1 MTKSLTSLWL
11 KNLSRVSKAQ
21 QAQGRRLF
29 KGLLA
34 KSVRVPAAKRATPV
48 KMIRPVKA
56 VKIPAAKV
64 AKPRA
69 KPTAAPKPAAAI
81 LPPLPGSWK
90 KTFFILPGQG
100 LAPAR
105 RMLYWLYLPSGAIP
119 AAPRPLV
126 VMLHGCKQTA
136 TDFAASTRMN
146 ELAERKGFA
155 VLYPQQSAA
164 GDAHRC
170 WPWYKRAVQ
179 RGEGEVGLIAELI
192 VQMQQRHGFDASRTY
207 VAGLSAGAAA
217 ATLLALSHPAA
228 IAAVGLHSAPVF
240 GTVDSALNAYRT
252 MQRGAGQAHLAVAAA
267 CAEGT
272 PFPSGLPAIVIH
284 GERDS
289 VVRRVN
295 AVQLEQQLE
304 IINRAVLTR
313 LEPTRRSYPARAGGR
328 SPRHGWSSTTHYAGR
343 KPQLVLCEI
352 AGLGHAWSG
361 GDDSVKFSVRSG
373 PDASAMLWAF
383 FARHRKHAT
392 SWGDQ
397 KQLEPLLKK

>member
-1 MTKSLTSLWL
+1 MARSLSGLWL
-11 KNLSRVSKAQ
+11 KNLRNIGKAQ
-21 QAQGRRLF
+21 RAQARL
-29 KGLLA
+29 L
-34 KSVRVPAAKRATPV
+34 KRL
-48 KMIRPVKA
+48 
-56 VKIPAAKV
+56 
-64 AKPRA
+64 
-69 KPTAAPKPAAAI
+69 APKPARRPAARKAGAAKTA
-81 LPPLPGSWK
+81 GSAARLEAVRPAARK
-90 KTFFILPGQG
+90 VSPALREP
-100 LAPAR
+100 APESGTWQKGYSSGVQAAGSASISAR
-105 RMLYWLYLPSGAIP
+105 RLLYWLYLPSV
-119 AAPRPLV
+119 AAPGPLPLV
-126 VMLHGCKQTA
+126 VMLHGCQQTA
-136 TDFAASTRMN
+136 TDFATATRMN
-146 ELAERKGFA
+146 RLAERKGFA

-267 CAEGT
+267 CADGT

-328 SPRHGWSSTTHYAGR
+328 NPRHGWSSTTHYAGR

-383 FARHRKHAT
+383 FALHRQHAT
-392 SWGDQ
+392 SWGNQ
-397 KQLEPLLKK
+397 KQLDTLLKK